1 MKKLFS
7 QKTDPTKN
15 IQNPEI
21 SLDSFRNGRQRRPRD
36 GRNVDRVSEG
46 RRVLERATLGDL
58 NI

>member
-1 MKKLFS
+1 MFFPKIGQPKKY
-7 QKTDPTKN
+7 

-21 SLDSFRNGRQRRPRD
+21 SLDGFRNRRQRRPRD
-36 GRNVDRVSEG
+36 CRNVDRVSEG